1 MNIIELTGT
10 EGTIYSL
17 AETLDT
23 TCYRGSFQ
31 PSTVAPTPSMV
42 TPSPSPTL
50 TPSPAFSALL
60 FDCARYTAQCVDTS
74 VTPEYAN
81 CAATVAANPSGMT
94 CRIEHLGRITDGDSA
109 TQTQHCPH
117 AQETA
122 RGPCASE
129 NPLASFLPSPSP
141 TPLPLPANSCAAAA
155 RTYMEAGCC
164 GQPAKM
170 LDATGLTCITHRIAY
185 QSSNCCNN
193 PTGDFSLTPAD
204 TSSSPEAGRLL
215 LESLPLDEMPRLELD
230 YFWTPGSDEM

>member
-1 MNIIELTGT
+1 MTHCHILEHEDEGMMNIIQLTGT

-31 PSTVAPTPSMV
+31 PSTVAPTPSM
-42 TPSPSPTL
+42 PS
-50 TPSPAFSALL
+50 
-60 FDCARYTAQCVDTS
+60 
-74 VTPEYAN
+74 
-81 CAATVAANPSGMT
+81 
-94 CRIEHLGRITDGDSA
+94 
-109 TQTQHCPH
+109 
-117 AQETA
+117 
-122 RGPCASE
+122 
-129 NPLASFLPSPSP
+129 PSPSP

-215 LESLPLDEMPRLELD
+215 LESVPLDEMPRLELD